1 MNTDQIIVILTIV
14 FIIIALYKELMRP
27 PVTFL
32 VAIVG
37 LNIFGILSPKDILA
51 GFSNEQIAVI
61 TLLLIIGDLV
71 QSTNV
76 LDRLFDRIFRKAK
89 TYNGFLIRMMAYVAT
104 ASAFFNNTPLV
115 AMLMPYTFSWSKR
128 NQVVVSKLLIPL
140 SYAAILGGAAT
151 LIGTSTNLIVGG
163 LVAEAQ
169 AEIEIESIG
178 IFDFVYVGVPM
189 IVIGMLYILLVGK
202 HLLPIK
208 RGVMFDFRSSK
219 REYVVETKVKEDS
232 RLIGKTVSEAGLR
245 NLTGL
250 FLVEIIRGKEQ
261 LSPVK
266 PEDRIQS
273 GDHLIFAGE
282 TTTVAD
288 LIDKDFGLSLPKN
301 AYTLNDN
308 GTGVLEAVIPFN
320 SNLIGKK
327 IRESD
332 FRSRFDASILAV
344 HRNGEKLAGR
354 IGDIVLKSGDLLL
367 LIGGKEVF
375 KRIEGYNVFYILS
388 QVKQISDVK
397 KTKVII
403 VLVGLFAAIVLSSLK
418 IVSLFIGLLVL
429 LAFMFISKM
438 ITMGQLKKSTRFN
451 IVMIAGLAL
460 ALGKAMMITGTADY
474 LAEGVVAILEPH
486 GILLTMF
493 GIYLVTNILA
503 GYMTNVAAVSIIFP
517 IVLSTSIQLGVNPTP
532 FILLIAFA
540 SSANF
545 FTPVGYQTNLM
556 VYSAGGYK
564 FNDFLKIGVPLS
576 LIYMVVA
583 VLVLYY
589 MYQL

>member
-76 LDRLFDRIFRKAK
+76 LDRFFDRIFRKAK

-163 LVAEAQ
+163 LVSEAQ
-169 AEIEIESIG
+169 AEIEIETIG

-189 IVIGMLYILLVGK
+189 IVIGMLYILLIGK

-250 FLVEIIRGKEQ
+250 FLVEIIRGEEQ

-418 IVSLFIGLLVL
+418 IVSLFVGLLVL

-474 LAEGVVAILEPH
+474 LAEGVVSILEPY
-486 GILLTMF
+486 GILVTMF

-556 VYSAGGYK
+556 VYSAGGYN

>member
-163 LVAEAQ
+163 LVTEAQ

-486 GILLTMF
+486 GILVTMF

-564 FNDFLKIGVPLS
+564 FNDFLKIGLPLS
-576 LIYMVVA
+576 IIYMAVA

>member
-163 LVAEAQ
+163 LVSEAQ

-493 GIYLVTNILA
+493 GIYFVTNILA

>member
-61 TLLLIIGDLV
+61 ILLLIIGDLV

-76 LDRLFDRIFRKAK
+76 LDRWFDRIFRKAK

-250 FLVEIIRGKEQ
+250 FLVEIIRGEEQ

-486 GILLTMF
+486 GILVTMF

>member
-32 VAIVG
+32 VAIVV

-71 QSTNV
+71 ESTNV
-76 LDRLFDRIFRKAK
+76 LDRWFDRIFRKAK

-163 LVAEAQ
+163 LVSEAQ

-178 IFDFVYVGVPM
+178 IFDLVYVGVPM
-189 IVIGMLYILLVGK
+189 IVIGILYILLVGK
-202 HLLPIK
+202 HLLPIN

-250 FLVEIIRGKEQ
+250 FLVEIIRGEEQ

-308 GTGVLEAVIPFN
+308 GTGVVEAVIPFN

-403 VLVGLFAAIVLSSLK
+403 VLVGLFAAIILSSLK

-474 LAEGVVAILEPH
+474 LAEGVVAILAPH
-486 GILLTMF
+486 GILVTMF

-556 VYSAGGYK
+556 VYSAGEYK

>member
-576 LIYMVVA
+576 IIYMVVA

>member
-301 AYTLNDN
+301 AYALNDN
-308 GTGVLEAVIPFN
+308 GTGVVEAVIPFN

-486 GILLTMF
+486 GILVTMF

-576 LIYMVVA
+576 IIYMVVA

>member
-163 LVAEAQ
+163 LVSEAQ

-308 GTGVLEAVIPFN
+308 GTGVVEAVIPFN

-486 GILLTMF
+486 GILVTMF

-576 LIYMVVA
+576 IIYMVVA

>member
-486 GILLTMF
+486 GILVTMF

-576 LIYMVVA
+576 IIYMVVA

>member
-486 GILLTMF
+486 GILVTMF